1 MSVRSV
7 LLGYQMNGG
16 ITVNTMSCR
25 RFAKLVVAI
34 SMALTCCVLGG
45 VVSNA
50 AEKTYP
56 NRAFEFIAPAGPG
69 GGWDTTIRMVARVL
83 GEQRIITQP
92 MPVMNKPGGGGG
104 VALAYLQTKKGDPYE
119 VAVYSPPL
127 LLIRLTG
134 QTELSYKD
142 VTPIARLICDY
153 GAFAVPKNSPYNTI
167 NDVMDAL
174 KKNPKR
180 VKIAGTSSPG
190 SMDHIQFLQAAKVA
204 GVTNIRSIQYIP
216 FQGGEGL
223 AALMGGHVDM
233 LTTGMAETVGP
244 MESGDIRVLAITA
257 PARIKEGPMAK
268 VPTLRELGIATDFVN
283 WRGLFGPP
291 GMPDYAVEY
300 LSNALAQM
308 VQTSQWKEI
317 CARNGWAEAF
327 LGPKEFGQFLET
339 TNQEYRSLLEDV
351 GLLAAK

>member
-1 MSVRSV
+1 MR
-7 LLGYQMNGG
+7 
-16 ITVNTMSCR
+16 TMSYGR
-25 RFAKLVVAI
+25 LAKLSLAI
-34 SMALTCCVLGG
+34 SMALACCLLCGLVG
-45 VVSNA
+45 NA
-50 AEKTYP
+50 AEKGYP
-56 NRAFEFIAPAGPG
+56 SRAFEFIAPAGPG

-92 MPVMNKPGGGGG
+92 MPVVNKPGGGGG

-153 GAFAVPKNSPYNTI
+153 GAFAVPKNSPYRTL
-167 NDVMDAL
+167 NDVMEAL
-174 KKNPKR
+174 KKNPKS

-204 GVTNIRSIQYIP
+204 GVTNIRGVQYIP

-223 AALMGGHVDM
+223 AALMGGHVDL

-257 PARIKEGPMAK
+257 PERIKQGPMAK
-268 VPTLRELGIATDFVN
+268 VPTLRELGIDTEFVN

-308 VQTSQWKEI
+308 AQTSQWKEI
-317 CARNGWAEAF
+317 CVKNGWAEAF
-327 LGPKEFGQFLET
+327 LSPKEFAKFLET
-339 TNQEYRSLLEDV
+339 TNEEYKSLLEDV
-351 GLLAAK
+351 GLLVAK

>member
-1 MSVRSV
+1 MLR
-7 LLGYQMNGG
+7 
-16 ITVNTMSCR
+16 R
-25 RFAKLVVAI
+25 RFSRLAI
-34 SMALTCCVLGG
+34 VILMALTCGLVGS
-45 VVSNA
+45 VVSSA
-50 AEKTYP
+50 AMKGYP
-56 NRAFEFIAPAGPG
+56 NKAFEFIAPAGPG

-83 GEQRIITQP
+83 AEQKIITQP
-92 MPVMNKPGGGGG
+92 MPVINKSGGGGG

-127 LLIRLTG
+127 LLIRLSG
-134 QTELSYKD
+134 QTTLSYKD

-153 GAFAVPKNSPYNTI
+153 GAFAVPKNSPYRTI

-174 KKNPKR
+174 KKNPKS

-190 SMDHIQFLQAAKVA
+190 SMDHIQFLQAAQAA
-204 GVTNIRSIQYIP
+204 GVKDIRSIQYIP

-223 AALMGGHVDM
+223 AALMGGHVDL

-257 PARIKEGPMAK
+257 PDRIKDGPMAK
-268 VPTLRELGIATDFVN
+268 VPTLREMGISTEFVN

-308 VQTSQWKEI
+308 AKTSQWKEI
-317 CARNGWAEAF
+317 CAKNGWAEAF
-327 LGPKEFGQFLET
+327 LGPKEFGQFIEK
-339 TNQEYRSLLEDV
+339 TNEEYKSLLQDV
-351 GLLAAK
+351 GLLVSP

>member
-1 MSVRSV
+1 MR
-7 LLGYQMNGG
+7 
-16 ITVNTMSCR
+16 TMSYGR
-25 RFAKLVVAI
+25 LAKLSFAI
-34 SMALTCCVLGG
+34 SMALACCLLCGLVG
-45 VVSNA
+45 NA
-50 AEKTYP
+50 AEKGYP
-56 NRAFEFIAPAGPG
+56 IRAFEFIAPAGPG

-92 MPVMNKPGGGGG
+92 MPVVNKPGGGGG

-153 GAFAVPKNSPYNTI
+153 GAFAVPKNSPYRTL
-167 NDVMDAL
+167 NDVMEAL
-174 KKNPKR
+174 KKNPKS

-204 GVTNIRSIQYIP
+204 GVTNIRAVQYIP

-223 AALMGGHVDM
+223 AALMGGHVDL

-257 PARIKEGPMAK
+257 PERIKQGPMAK
-268 VPTLRELGIATDFVN
+268 VPTLRELGIDTEFIN

-308 VQTSQWKEI
+308 AQTSPWKEI
-317 CARNGWAEAF
+317 CVRNGWAEAF
-327 LGPKEFGQFLET
+327 LGPKEFAKFLGK
-339 TNQEYRSLLEDV
+339 TNEEYKSLLEDV
-351 GLLAAK
+351 GLLVAR